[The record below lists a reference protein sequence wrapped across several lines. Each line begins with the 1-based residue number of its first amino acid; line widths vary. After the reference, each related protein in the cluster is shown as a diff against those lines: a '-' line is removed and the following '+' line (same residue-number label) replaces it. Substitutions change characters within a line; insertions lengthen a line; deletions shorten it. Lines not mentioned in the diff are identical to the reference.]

1 MTKDRRA
8 ALHRALD
15 CAFDMV
21 SDSWKTIKGTHVDV
35 NAAGK
40 VVKGP
45 GRLRA
50 ASKKDI
56 KQTPKGPII
65 ARKIKPVSMTENN
78 PKRAVTPEVGY
89 HATSAENLAS
99 IAKKGLVPSKPWVGS
114 PGSVYFNDAQYP
126 EGHSAAKE
134 QRTKDDGEGGVV
146 WLKARIPKGYV
157 AYDDS
162 EVRDYTHA
170 PADEAG
176 SETAFSVQK
185 TIPPEYLY
193 VETPDGKSV
202 PIKEYMKTRGA
213 KATDR
218 RAGADAMI
226 GLWKYNTA
234 TGYWKLER
242 NCDDATAQTWL
253 NIFKRDEPGTA
264 FKLSRSKPKDTPAKD
279 RRAALHR
286 ALGRVMDG
294 EKEDYEAYM
303 TGSGPEHH
311 TAELLK
317 AVKEKRPFSIK
328 HQFERQSSLF
338 GRTHNAENLPKAV
351 SKDRR
356 AALHRALDRVM
367 DARRGRAGDEEEE
380 SPYERKVAMARP
392 GTHVTLEAGYGGHG
406 GSSGN
411 DFMRLS
417 SDTGAKVVEKRGG
430 DIWVDLDTP
439 HRLGRRWRMPIQAH
453 QGVAHALP

>member
-1 MTKDRRA
+1 
-8 ALHRALD
+8 
-15 CAFDMV
+15 
-21 SDSWKTIKGTHVDV
+21 
-35 NAAGK
+35 
-40 VVKGP
+40 
-45 GRLRA
+45 
-50 ASKKDI
+50 
-56 KQTPKGPII
+56 
-65 ARKIKPVSMTENN
+65 MTENN

-286 ALGRVMDG
+286 AL
-294 EKEDYEAYM
+294 
-303 TGSGPEHH
+303 
-311 TAELLK
+311 
-317 AVKEKRPFSIK
+317 
-328 HQFERQSSLF
+328 
-338 GRTHNAENLPKAV
+338 
-351 SKDRR
+351 DR
-356 AALHRALDRVM
+356 AM